1 MLKVLDFESHFL
13 QFENQN
19 VEFKKKQ
26 KSRFWKTT
34 LF

>member
-1 MLKVLDFESHFL
+1 MLKVLDFENQLL

-19 VEFKKKQ
+19 VEFKKNENLDFEK
-26 KSRFWKTT
+26 RN